1 LCRRGHGLVLGHQ
14 IIQSIRHGTLM
25 RHVIFAH
32 PVAACSRRMV
42 DAAAAARLV
51 TPTGVALRASAR
63 FPSAAVGAVHLTAI
77 AMAADKHLDP
87 AAMAQEQPRRRSIS
101 SVVAVAVPMCGC
113 TLVL

>member
-1 LCRRGHGLVLGHQ
+1 LWRRGHSLVLGHQ

-25 RHVIFAH
+25 RHVIFAR

-51 TPTGVALRASAR
+51 TPTGVALRATAG
-63 FPSAAVGAVHLTAI
+63 FPSAAVGAVHVTAI

-87 AAMAQEQPRRRSIS
+87 AALAQEQPRSRSFS
-101 SVVAVAVPMCGC
+101 FFVAIAARMCGS
-113 TLVL
+113 TLVP

>member
-1 LCRRGHGLVLGHQ
+1 LCRRGHSLVLGHQ

-63 FPSAAVGAVHLTAI
+63 FPSTALDAVHMAAI
-77 AMAADKHLDP
+77 AMAADQNLDP
-87 AAMAQEQPRRRSIS
+87 AALAQEQPRRRSNNFF
-101 SVVAVAVPMCGC
+101 VAITARMCGS
-113 TLVL
+113 TLVP